1 MPLRLRKLDRPVLK
15 PGKLPNRILS
25 ELLEDVNQSR
35 SDPRLIVGP
44 GVGED
49 AAHIDFGD
57 SVLIAKTDPITFA
70 ANDIARYAV
79 NVNANDIAVAGGTP
93 KWFLATLLM
102 PTGSTDAEVAHIFRQ
117 LRQAAQEIG
126 VTLAGGHTE
135 VTQAVTQ
142 PVICGFMLGEAP
154 AGASISASAA
164 ETGDAIL
171 LTKGIAI
178 EGTAIL
184 ARDAKAD
191 LLDAGVAP
199 ETVQRAA
206 DFLMNPGI
214 SVVTDAQALISSGTV
229 HAMHDIT
236 EGGISTA
243 ALELA
248 TASNLDIRLERGEV
262 LVWPETAAICG
273 ALGLNPWGLIGSG
286 ALLAAVDPAEAGVAV
301 DQLKRAG
308 VAASVIGSASLPQ
321 DPNNPSVTIV
331 DDRGEVSPLETFE
344 RDELARYFDADAG

>member
-1 MPLRLRKLDRPVLK
+1 MK
-15 PGKLPNRILS
+15 PGKLPNRILAK
-25 ELLEDVNQSR
+25 LLEEVSGSDD
-35 SDPRLIVGP
+35 DPRLIVGP
-44 GVGED
+44 RVGED

-70 ANDIARYAV
+70 ASDIARYAV

-102 PTGSTDAEVAHIFRQ
+102 PTGSTDAEVADIFRQ
-117 LRQAAQEIG
+117 LRHAAQEVG

-135 VTQAVTQ
+135 ITQAVTQ

-154 AGASISASAA
+154 VGSNISASAV
-164 ETGDAIL
+164 EPGDAIL

-184 ARDAKAD
+184 ARDAKD
-191 LLDAGVAP
+191 GLLDAGVAP
-199 ETVQRAA
+199 GTVSRAD

-214 SVVTDAQALISSGTV
+214 SVLTDAQALISSGTV

-243 ALELA
+243 AHELA
-248 TASNLDIRLERGEV
+248 TASNLDIEIRRSDVTV
-262 LVWPETAAICG
+262 LPETAEICD

-286 ALLAAVDPAEAGVAV
+286 ALLAAVDSAMASDAV
-301 DQLKRAG
+301 NKLKRAG
-308 VAASVIGSASLPQ
+308 IDAAVIGTASLPR
-321 DPNNPSVTIV
+321 DPNKPSVNIV
-331 DDRGEVSPLETFE
+331 DDGELVRPVESFE
-344 RDELARYFDADAG
+344 RDELARYFDSDAG

>member
-1 MPLRLRKLDRPVLK
+1 MK
-15 PGKLPNRILS
+15 PGKLPNRILA
-25 ELLEDVNQSR
+25 ELLEEINGSDD
-35 SDPRLIVGP
+35 DPRLMVGP

-49 AAHIDFGD
+49 AAHIDFGN

-117 LRQAAQEIG
+117 LRQAAQEIN

-135 VTQAVTQ
+135 ITQVVTQ

-154 AGASISASAA
+154 AGTNISASAA
-164 ETGDAIL
+164 EPGDAVL

-184 ARDAKAD
+184 ARDAKDD
-191 LLDAGVAP
+191 LLGAGVAP
-199 ETVQRAA
+199 ETVRRAA

-214 SVVTDAQALISSGTV
+214 SVLTDAQALISSGTV

-248 TASNLDIRLERGEV
+248 TASNLDIQLERGEV
-262 LVWPETAAICG
+262 SVWPETAAICG

-286 ALLAAVDPAEAGVAV
+286 ALLAAVDPAKVGVAV
-301 DQLKRAG
+301 DQLKRVG
-308 VAASVIGSASLPQ
+308 VTASVIGSTCVPR
-321 DPNNPSVTIV
+321 DPNKPSVSVV
-331 DDRGEVSPLETFE
+331 DDGGVVRPVETFE
-344 RDELARYFDADAG
+344 RDELARFFDADTG

>member
-1 MPLRLRKLDRPVLK
+1 MLK

-25 ELLEDVNQSR
+25 ELLKDIKESR
-35 SDPRLIVGP
+35 NDTRLIVGP

-57 SVLIAKTDPITFA
+57 RVLIAKTDPITFV

-102 PTGSTDAEVAHIFRQ
+102 PAGSTEAEVARIFQQ
-117 LRQAAQEIG
+117 LQQAAQEID

-135 VTQAVTQ
+135 ITQAVTQ

-154 AGASISASAA
+154 TGANISASAA
-164 ETGDAIL
+164 EPGDAIL

-184 ARDAKAD
+184 ARDARD
-191 LLDAGVAP
+191 DVLGAGVSA
-199 ETVQRAA
+199 ETVRRAA
-206 DFLMNPGI
+206 DFLTNPGI
-214 SVVTDAQALISSGTV
+214 SVLTDAQILIASGAV
-229 HAMHDIT
+229 HSMHDIT

-243 ALELA
+243 AQELA
-248 TASNLDIRLERGEV
+248 TASKLDIELKQFEV
-262 LVWPETAAICG
+262 TVLPETAEICD

-286 ALLAAVDPAEAGVAV
+286 ALLAAVDPAMANDAV
-301 DQLKRAG
+301 DRLKRAG
-308 VAASVIGSASLPQ
+308 LDAAVIGSASTPQ
-321 DPNNPSVTIV
+321 HPDGPGVYIQDEGGTLGPA
-331 DDRGEVSPLETFE
+331 ETFE
-344 RDELARYFDADAG
+344 RDELARYFDGEAV